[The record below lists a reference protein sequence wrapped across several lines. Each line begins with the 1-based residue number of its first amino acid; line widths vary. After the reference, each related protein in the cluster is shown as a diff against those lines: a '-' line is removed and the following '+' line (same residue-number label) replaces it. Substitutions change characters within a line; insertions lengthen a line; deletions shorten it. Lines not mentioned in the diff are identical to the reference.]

1 MSQVDYSNHFVGP
14 GYYDPYPLDSHW
26 VKKSFNVRLN
36 SNSSSAASG
45 PPKRRNSFSMGVPPP
60 GSSGSMSNMNKQQ
73 KGIKGKGA
81 SRPSMEIS
89 AIDKQ
94 PETSTSQQPHNDLIG
109 ADNGDALIDFSSET
123 VHVGEH
129 VAINKVID
137 TDKGNPLP
145 VFLVLEAVY
154 RIINSMTSTSLNTG

>member
-1 MSQVDYSNHFVGP
+1 
-14 GYYDPYPLDSHW
+14 
-26 VKKSFNVRLN
+26 
-36 SNSSSAASG
+36 
-45 PPKRRNSFSMGVPPP
+45 
-60 GSSGSMSNMNKQQ
+60 
-73 KGIKGKGA
+73 
-81 SRPSMEIS
+81 MEIS